1 MEMVNGRRGWRH
13 RPPGIDFTSIS
24 PGQRSFR
31 ARLVVMDSS
40 AIIIYGSI
48 YGSARTYAL
57 ELGRRTGIRVVDSK
71 EHPDLGRCDT
81 IVYIGSL
88 YAGGMTGLEKT
99 FKGWDSEDGSTRI
112 FIASVGIADPSKS
125 DNCDHIR
132 SSLAG
137 QLPVG
142 VYRTARFFHLR
153 GCLDYRLLSFRHRAM
168 MWMLVRMISGRRAE
182 DMSDEDRQIVE
193 TYGRR
198 VDFIDPGSLDPL
210 VRALAEPY
218 HQA

>member
-1 MEMVNGRRGWRH
+1 
-13 RPPGIDFTSIS
+13 
-24 PGQRSFR
+24 
-31 ARLVVMDSS
+31 MDSS

-71 EHPDLGRCDT
+71 ERPAPGCYDT
-81 IVYIGSL
+81 VVYIGSL

-99 FKGWDSEDGSTRI
+99 FRSWDRKDDRTRI
-112 FIASVGIADPSKS
+112 FIASVGIADPSKE
-125 DNCDHIR
+125 DNCEHIR

-137 QLPVG
+137 QLPAG

-153 GCLDYRLLSFRHRAM
+153 GCLDYQLLSFRHKAM
-168 MWMLVRMISGRRAE
+168 MWMQVRMISGRRAK
-182 DMSDEDRQIVE
+182 DMSDED
-193 TYGRR
+193 
-198 VDFIDPGSLDPL
+198 
-210 VRALAEPY
+210 ALAEPY

>member
-1 MEMVNGRRGWRH
+1 
-13 RPPGIDFTSIS
+13 
-24 PGQRSFR
+24 
-31 ARLVVMDSS
+31 MDSN

-48 YGSARTYAL
+48 YDSARTYAL
-57 ELGRRTGIRVVDSK
+57 ELGRRTGIRVVDSR
-71 EHPDLGRCDT
+71 ERPDLGRYDT
-81 IVYIGSL
+81 VVYIGSL

-99 FKGWDSEDGSTRI
+99 FRSWDRKDDRTRI
-112 FIASVGIADPSKS
+112 FIASVGIADPSKD
-125 DNCDHIR
+125 DNCEHIR

-137 QLPVG
+137 QLPAG

-153 GCLDYRLLSFRHRAM
+153 GCLDYKLLSFRHKAM
-168 MWMLVRMISGRRAE
+168 MWMLVRMISSRRTN

-193 TYGRR
+193 TYGKR
-198 VDFIDPGSLDPL
+198 VDFTNFDSLDPL

>member
-1 MEMVNGRRGWRH
+1 
-13 RPPGIDFTSIS
+13 
-24 PGQRSFR
+24 
-31 ARLVVMDSS
+31 MDSS

-48 YGSARTYAL
+48 YGSARTYAF

-71 EHPDLGRCDT
+71 ERPAPGCYDT
-81 IVYIGSL
+81 VVYIGSL

-99 FKGWDSEDGSTRI
+99 FRSWDRKDDRTRI
-112 FIASVGIADPSKS
+112 FIASVGIADPSKE
-125 DNCDHIR
+125 DNCEHIR

-137 QLPVG
+137 QLPAG

-153 GCLDYRLLSFRHRAM
+153 GCLDYRLLSFRHKAM
-168 MWMLVRMISGRRAE
+168 MWMLVRMISGRRAK
-182 DMSDEDRQIVE
+182 DMSDEDRQIIE
-193 TYGRR
+193 TYGKR
-198 VDFIDPGSLDPL
+198 VDFTDFDGLDPL

>member
-1 MEMVNGRRGWRH
+1 
-13 RPPGIDFTSIS
+13 
-24 PGQRSFR
+24 
-31 ARLVVMDSS
+31 MDSN

-48 YGSARTYAL
+48 YDSARTYAL
-57 ELGRRTGIRVVDSK
+57 ELGRRTGIRVVDSR
-71 EHPDLGRCDT
+71 ERPDLGRYDT
-81 IVYIGSL
+81 VVYIGSL

-99 FKGWDSEDGSTRI
+99 FRSWDRKDDRTRV
-112 FIASVGIADPSKS
+112 FIASVGIADPSKE
-125 DNCDHIR
+125 DNCEHIR

-137 QLPVG
+137 QLPAG

-153 GCLDYRLLSFRHRAM
+153 GCLDYKLLSFRHKAM
-168 MWMLVRMISGRRAE
+168 MWMLVRMISSRRTN

-193 TYGRR
+193 TYGKR
-198 VDFIDPGSLDPL
+198 VDFTNFDSLDPL

>member
-1 MEMVNGRRGWRH
+1 MN
-13 RPPGIDFTSIS
+13 SN
-24 PGQRSFR
+24 
-31 ARLVVMDSS
+31 

-71 EHPDLGRCDT
+71 ERPDPGRYDT
-81 IVYIGSL
+81 VVYIGSL

-99 FKGWDSEDGSTRI
+99 FKGWNRKDDRTRI
-112 FIASVGIADPSKS
+112 FITSVGIADPSKE
-125 DNCDHIR
+125 DNCEHIR

-137 QLPVG
+137 QLPAG

-153 GCLDYRLLSFRHRAM
+153 GCLDYQLLSFRHKAM
-168 MWMLVRMISGRRAE
+168 MWMLVRMISGRRAK

-193 TYGRR
+193 TYGKR
-198 VDFIDPGSLDPL
+198 VDFTDFDGLDPL